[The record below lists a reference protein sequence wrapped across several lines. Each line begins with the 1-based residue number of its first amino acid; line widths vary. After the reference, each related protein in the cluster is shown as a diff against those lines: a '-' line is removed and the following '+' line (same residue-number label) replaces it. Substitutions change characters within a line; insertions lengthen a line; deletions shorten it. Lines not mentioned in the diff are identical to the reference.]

1 MLADTSVYAGVT
13 VTGSASLE
21 AGGCV
26 VHSNKHLTA
35 STTSPIG
42 LKAGKVTASGPASG
56 RISPAA
62 VTGAPLVADP
72 FQGREFAYGSCAGVR
87 ISQKKYAR
95 GGTHAVPA
103 AVHCGG
109 IWVDDDTEVALG
121 AGIHYFEGGDL
132 SLSQTSRLTGT
143 NVVLVFGPDSKLNVQ
158 GRSYVSL
165 TGRESGPYAGMVV
178 VSTPTNAEIFEIY
191 SNSVDRLEGVI
202 YLPNSALYVKGL
214 VAGGKIAEHSD
225 WTVTVTKALYV
236 DGHAN
241 LVIKTDY
248 AASTVPLPADV
259 GNTGGP
265 VQLIR

>member
-1 MLADTSVYAGVT
+1 
-13 VTGSASLE
+13 
-21 AGGCV
+21 
-26 VHSNKHLTA
+26 
-35 STTSPIG
+35 
-42 LKAGKVTASGPASG
+42 
-56 RISPAA
+56 
-62 VTGAPLVADP
+62 
-72 FQGREFAYGSCAGVR
+72 
-87 ISQKKYAR
+87 
-95 GGTHAVPA
+95 
-103 AVHCGG
+103 
-109 IWVDDDTEVALG
+109 
-121 AGIHYFEGGDL
+121 
-132 SLSQTSRLTGT
+132 
-143 NVVLVFGPDSKLNVQ
+143 
-158 GRSYVSL
+158 
-165 TGRESGPYAGMVV
+165 MVV